1 MIRNSLYLFLVLML
15 IITPVSQAAHAL
27 THISDIDEQNQIVQI
42 DEHEHEHENENE
54 ELNVDIDKICPDCIA
69 LTAFNDFAAILDFSF
84 HPEVIRN
91 QLSSYIFQFIL
102 EDFSSDYYP
111 RAPPLL

>member
-15 IITPVSQAAHAL
+15 VITPVSQAAHAL
-27 THISDIDEQNQIVQI
+27 THISDIDEQNLIAQV
-42 DEHEHEHENENE
+42 DDNHEHENE
-54 ELNVDIDKICPDCIA
+54 ELNIDIDKICPDCIA

-84 HPEVIRN
+84 HPKVIRN
-91 QLSSYIFQFIL
+91 QLSSYIFRFIP

>member
-1 MIRNSLYLFLVLML
+1 MIRNSLFLFLVLML
-15 IITPVSQAAHAL
+15 MITPVSQAAHAL
-27 THISDIDEQNQIVQI
+27 THISDVDAQSLILQI
-42 DEHEHEHENENE
+42 DGDHEHD

-69 LTAFNDFAAILDFSF
+69 LTAFNDFATILDFSF
-84 HPEVIRN
+84 HPGIIRN
-91 QLSSYIFQFIL
+91 QLSSYIFRFIP

>member
-1 MIRNSLYLFLVLML
+1 M
-15 IITPVSQAAHAL
+15 ITPVSQAAHAL
-27 THISDIDEQNQIVQI
+27 THISDIDEQNLIAQAN
-42 DEHEHEHENENE
+42 DHEHD

-69 LTAFNDFAAILDFSF
+69 LTAFNDFAAILDLSF
-84 HPEVIRN
+84 YPGIIRN
-91 QLSSYIFQFIL
+91 QLPSHIFQFIP